1 MAIAKCRL
9 SALIIAFICLS
20 PVGATPITLNEFQQD
35 DPTVEAIRLSSFPQI
50 LEIPKPLEIEK
61 WEKAKNENKVQKS
74 ESSMALPEPQSLIL
88 LGLGLAGLAILMKK
102 KPQIPE

>member
-20 PVGATPITLNEFQQD
+20 PVGATPITLSEFQQN
-35 DPTVEAIRLSSFPQI
+35 DPVVEAIRLNSFPRI
-50 LEIPKPLEIEK
+50 LEIPKPIEIEK
-61 WEKAKNENKVQKS
+61 WEKEKNENEARKS

-88 LGLGLAGLAILMKK
+88 LGIGLAGLAVLMKK
-102 KPQIPE
+102 KPHIPE